1 MDFEKGFIFSVK
13 QLRHPVIFVPD
24 LVLLL
29 TTLVLGFG
37 LFSFSG
43 MSQIVSGLA
52 LSESFQ
58 QELFRD
64 LLADKWASLVV
75 GVIVVFVITFIV
87 GVGADILRFSLIK
100 DLVDG
105 KRKLDLVRAWRSSK
119 GMFWDVVVL
128 KILVYLLSILVLLVL
143 ALVGWALYLVVGE
156 GFSVWPYVGVL
167 SLFGLLLLALLRLFL
182 LFRYPILFI
191 ERGRSPVD
199 VLMKSF
205 RFVKSNLW
213 YAFLILLIMVITM
226 LVFSLLTSPLS
237 VCLDYLQALIAAGT
251 FWAVIFAYFAKLVRG
266 IVSIVYAVWMH
277 LFVFNSYAHRKIKRG
292 L

>member
-1 MDFEKGFIFSVK
+1 MDFERGFIFSVK
-13 QLRHPVIFVPD
+13 QLRHPVLFVPD

-29 TTLVLGFG
+29 TTLVLGLG

-43 MSQIVSGLA
+43 MGHVVSSIA

-75 GVIVVFVITFIV
+75 GVIVVFVVTFTV
-87 GVGADILRFSLIK
+87 GAGADILRFSLIR
-100 DLVDG
+100 DLVAG
-105 KRKLDLVRAWRSSK
+105 RRRLDLVEAWKSSK

-143 ALVGWALYLVVGE
+143 ALVGWALYLVAGE
-156 GFSVWPYVGVL
+156 GLSVWPYIGVL
-167 SLFGLLLLALLRLFL
+167 SLFGLLLLAVLRLFL

-191 ERGRSPVD
+191 ERNKSPMD

-205 RFVKSNLW
+205 RFVRGNLW
-213 YAFLILLIMVITM
+213 YAFLILIIIVIAM
-226 LVFSLLTSPLS
+226 LVFSLLTSPVSLG
-237 VCLDYLQALIAAGT
+237 LDYLQGLVAAGT
-251 FWAVIFAYFAKLVRG
+251 VGAVAFAYFAKLVKG

-277 LFVFNSYAHRKIKRG
+277 LFVFNSYAHRKIKKG